1 MSKEKTPVQDS
12 IEKWIEEDNKKFETM
27 AKADQEAK
35 KNKTL
40 IGRYIV
46 EPVAD
51 GRGYYVV
58 TSMTRNR
65 CALTHVSIG
74 DAWTISFVKMLDG
87 IVPKKYVKKNIQA
100 REAME
105 NLFKKNRSK
114 KG

>member
-1 MSKEKTPVQDS
+1 MAKEKSTQDTVNN
-12 IEKWIEEDNKKFETM
+12 WIKEDNRKFKDMTD
-27 AKADQEAK
+27 ADQEAK
-35 KNKTL
+35 KNNTL

-65 CALTHVSIG
+65 CALTHISIG
-74 DAWTISFVKMLDG
+74 DAWTISFVEMLDG

-105 NLFKKNRSK
+105 NIFKKGK
-114 KG
+114 

>member
-1 MSKEKTPVQDS
+1 MTKEKATEDTIDQW
-12 IEKWIEEDNKKFETM
+12 IKENNEKLSAMVKTDKK
-27 AKADQEAK
+27 AK

-40 IGRYIV
+40 IGRYIN

-51 GRGYYVV
+51 GYGYYVV
-58 TSMTRNR
+58 TKVTRQR
-65 CALTHVSIG
+65 CVLEHLQIG
-74 DAWTISFVKMLDG
+74 DAWTISFVEMLDG

-105 NLFKKNRSK
+105 NLFKKAK